1 MRQLEI
7 YHNRIP
13 MGVLTQHSKDYYTF
27 EYYPSYQASSY
38 PPLSLTMP
46 KSQSKYE
53 SDKLFPFFVAL
64 LPEGANRKTICLHH
78 KIDENDNFSLLDFF
92 VEKDIIG
99 STYIKRLS

>member
-1 MRQLEI
+1 MKQLEI
-7 YHNRIP
+7 YHNKTP
-13 MGVLTQHSKDYYTF
+13 MGILTQHSKDYYTF
-27 EYYPSYQASSY
+27 EYYPSYLATDF

-53 SDKLFPFFVAL
+53 SVRLFSFFIAL
-64 LPEGANRKTICLHH
+64 LPEGVNRKTICLHN
-78 KIDENDNFSLLDFF
+78 KIDENDDFSLLDFF